1 MTYHALH
8 HGGNV
13 VRNPNQEMYPAA
25 PLPATDHLQQA
36 AHKTPCVF
44 SNTRLFDFSLRDTR
58 RQAGLQQYL
67 ERINAA
73 NTPLQSGDTIGACA
87 IPAGSLLLGY
97 AWGVENAAAGV
108 AFTIKTHFAG
118 ATIDSFSAAS
128 IDSHCELLA
137 APVWMKDNEII
148 DLLITS
154 WPAEVPKDLRFWVTP
169 LLVVPKVG
177 N

>member
-8 HGGNV
+8 HGGNI

-25 PLPATDHLQQA
+25 PLPSSDHLKQA

-44 SNTRLFDFSLRDTR
+44 SNTRLFDFSQRDQR

-73 NTPLQSGDTIGACA
+73 GTPLQAGDTIGASA
-87 IPAGSLLLGY
+87 IPAGSLLYGY
-97 AWGVENAAAGV
+97 AWAVESAAVGVSFAM
-108 AFTIKTHFAG
+108 KTHFG
-118 ATIDSFSAAS
+118 GLSLATINAATVDSDCA
-128 IDSHCELLA
+128 LLSK
-137 APVWMKDNEII
+137 PVWQKGNEVI
-148 DLLITS
+148 DLQLTA
-154 WPAEVPKDLRFWVTP
+154 WPADMPSDLRFWVTP
-169 LLVVPKVG
+169 ILIVPKIG